1 MCTCLHE
8 RRALL
13 ALMMIG
19 LSLAQGANAEG
30 FPALG
35 RVASGFGYYNVDK
48 SYDDKLRLYGTVDAF
63 ASYHDS
69 QHHEGLRV
77 EGGGAWTNKLGL
89 YMRKALAEDTVLEL
103 DVEEGFNL
111 NGEAL
116 EQHWKQIGTLRLA
129 VAALRSKRYGKLEF
143 GKTYNMSTP
152 SYADPFLAVYGSPY
166 TFLTL
171 PPSGKGAYYL
181 DMRPKHT
188 LAYTTPTV
196 AGFSVGTAVTF
207 GFDDT
212 ASAGK
217 TVRGK
222 GVKVQYANARMM
234 LLGSFNDYLSD
245 PWNDNGHERQT
256 HNYFK
261 SASAFYD
268 FGPFS
273 SSLTW
278 QRQDV
283 DQHDTPSMTAWTL
296 GFMAPVGKTD
306 VARLMVVQRDV
317 ETGGKNA
324 TGVMIGYDHFLK
336 PNWAIYGRVAM
347 IANKMKSSSSY
358 AGIPVEESGD
368 DPRNLAVG
376 MYYHF

>member
-8 RRALL
+8 RHALL

-19 LSLAQGANAEG
+19 LGLAQDVRAEG

-48 SYDDKLRLYGTVDAF
+48 GYDDELKLYGTVDAF

-69 QHHEGLRV
+69 QRHEGLRV

-89 YMRKALAEDTVLEL
+89 YMRKALADDTVLEL

-129 VAALRSKRYGKLEF
+129 VAALRSKQYGKLEF

-188 LAYTTPTV
+188 LAYTTPTM
-196 AGFSVGTAVTF
+196 AGFSVGTAVSF

-245 PWNDNGHERQT
+245 PWNDDGHERQT

-336 PNWAIYGRVAM
+336 PHWAIYGRVAM

-358 AGIPVEESGD
+358 AGIPVEEAGD

>member
-19 LSLAQGANAEG
+19 LGLAQGANAEG

-283 DQHDTPSMTAWTL
+283 DQHDTSSMTAWTL

>member
-8 RRALL
+8 RRPLL

-19 LSLAQGANAEG
+19 LGLAQGANAEG

-48 SYDDKLRLYGTVDAF
+48 GYDDKLKLYGTVDAF

-324 TGVMIGYDHFLK
+324 TGVMIGYDHFLI

>member
-8 RRALL
+8 RRPLL

-19 LSLAQGANAEG
+19 LGLAQGANAEG

-48 SYDDKLRLYGTVDAF
+48 GYDDKLKLYGTVDAF

-317 ETGGKNA
+317 ETDGKNA